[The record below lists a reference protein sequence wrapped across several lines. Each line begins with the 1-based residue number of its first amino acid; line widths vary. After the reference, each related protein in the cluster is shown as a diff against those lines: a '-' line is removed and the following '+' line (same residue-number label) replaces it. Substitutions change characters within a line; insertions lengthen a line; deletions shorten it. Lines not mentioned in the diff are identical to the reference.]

1 MRGGNGLID
10 DGLGLCRVGIEP
22 VIDVLV
28 DRALDKA
35 LDLGIAQLG
44 LGLALELRITHL
56 DGNDG
61 RQAFAAVIAGEVAV
75 LFLEELMLLGVA
87 VHQGG

>member
-1 MRGGNGLID
+1 MCGGHGLID
-10 DGLGLCRVGIEP
+10 NGLCLSRIGIEP

-28 DRALDKA
+28 HRTLDKA
-35 LDLGIAQLG
+35 LDFGIAQLG
-44 LGLALELRITHL
+44 LGLALELRIAHL

-61 RQAFAAVIAGEVAV
+61 GQALAAVIAGEVAI
-75 LFLEELMLLGVA
+75 LFLDELMLLGIA